1 MHLIGWLREDV
12 DDQTAYRAAF
22 AGGVEVTPLSAYCIE
37 PRKPGALRLGYTGY
51 NPRQSGARRG
61 SWLDYYKVSNSI
73 GKLTNHCLALSDVH
87 V

>member
-51 NPRQSGARRG
+51 NPRQIWRATRQ
-61 SWLDYYKVSNSI
+61 
-73 GKLTNHCLALSDVH
+73 LAGLLQGLK
-87 V
+87 